1 MTDVVAQD
9 ILTNVEMNEEGF
21 MTDPGTWTPEIA
33 KVLAQQEG
41 IEELSEAHWK
51 IIDFCRAHATE
62 SGASPTLRQITSGT
76 EISTKE
82 LFQLF
87 PKGPAKKVSK
97 ISGLGK
103 PEGCI

>member
-9 ILTNVEMNEEGF
+9 ILANVEINEEGY
-21 MTDPGTWTPEIA
+21 MTDPNAWTPEIG
-33 KVLAQQEG
+33 KLLAQQEG
-41 IEELSEAHWK
+41 IEELTEAHWEV
-51 IIDFCRAHATE
+51 INFCRDRATE
-62 SGASPTLRQITSGT
+62 NRASPTLRQITSGT
-76 EISTKE
+76 DISTKE

>member
-1 MTDVVAQD
+1 MGEQVAED
-9 ILTNVEMNEEGF
+9 ILTNVERNEEGF
-21 MTDPGTWTPEIA
+21 MLDATVWTPEIA

-41 IEELSEAHWK
+41 IEELTEAHWK
-51 IIDFCRAHATE
+51 IIDFCRKHATE
-62 SGASPTLRQITSGT
+62 SGASPTLRQITKGAGVP
-76 EISTKE
+76 TKE

-97 ISGLGK
+97 IAGLGK